1 MDDTAENQSTG
12 NTPLFKLEHSHSKDP
27 VPCQFIENS
36 INGLMAAIYQDIWYG
51 ALGVTIFK
59 KWSHTQKLKN
69 F

>member
-51 ALGVTIFK
+51 ALGSAI
-59 KWSHTQKLKN
+59 
-69 F
+69 